1 MNVKMALKVE
11 SLSVS
16 DVIIVL
22 ENSDMKEFIDFV
34 KEKEINGE
42 KLLVS
47 KERILVALKIKNF
60 FYILNNT

>member
-1 MNVKMALKVE
+1 MVVCSCLCTKVYIKMALKVE

-22 ENSDMKEFIDFV
+22 ENADMKEFIDFV

-47 KERILVALKIKNF
+47 EERILVSF
-60 FYILNNT
+60 